1 MPNTVSVEVVPGSEN
16 LFGKDVSEL
25 QENIKIRD
33 NVVSGTLKYVKGY
46 NDFSSIVEEQSG
58 NYLALKFDEATK
70 GSTVKVKVTKEST
83 LTDDGII
90 VLRLKNTETP
100 ITVTIDD
107 NEPQTLQLT
116 GLTLNKEQ

>member
-46 NDFSSIVEEQSG
+46 NDFSTVEEEQSG
-58 NYLALKFDEATK
+58 NYLALKFK
-70 GSTVKVKVTKEST
+70 WMYKFNWSYKS
-83 LTDDGII
+83 
-90 VLRLKNTETP
+90 
-100 ITVTIDD
+100 
-107 NEPQTLQLT
+107 
-116 GLTLNKEQ
+116 

>member
-16 LFGKDVSEL
+16 LFGKNVSEL

-46 NDFSSIVEEQSG
+46 NDFSSIEEEQSG